1 MITNNMSDKDSI
13 ETRRKK
19 FLESDREFAGSRQA
33 PASIKNDEKHATSRP
48 KEK

>member
-1 MITNNMSDKDSI
+1 MITNNMSDKDSEKI
-13 ETRRKK
+13 RFKK

-33 PASIKNDEKHATSRP
+33 PASTQSYEKHATSRP